1 MLPSYPYAKPFSA
14 TMPPDL
20 FDRME
25 SARSRLKIKRSAI
38 VQSALEVYLDALDR
52 AEKMIDENEE
62 ALAA

>member
-1 MLPSYPYAKPFSA
+1 MLSYPYAEKLS
-14 TMPPDL
+14 TTIPPDL

-25 SARSRLKIKRSAI
+25 STRSRLKIKRSII
-38 VQSALEVYLDALDR
+38 VKSALEAYLNALDR